1 VGKRGTGEVA
11 DEPELMSVA
20 LGVEPGAVVVT
31 VTGEID
37 STTAPALRTTVTEN
51 ITEMRAGGRCLV
63 LDLMAVE
70 FFNSSGAA
78 LVFDLTVIAAENN
91 VPLYLVLDVTGRV
104 MRTLRITR
112 LAGLLPIYPSQA
124 AALQT
129 ALQTP

>member
-1 VGKRGTGEVA
+1 MA
-11 DEPELMSVA
+11 DEPELMSVT
-20 LGVEPGAVVVT
+20 LRVEPGAVVVA

-51 ITEMRAGGRCLV
+51 ITEMRAGGQCLV

-78 LVFDLTVIAAENN
+78 LVFDLTVIAAENK
-91 VPLYLVLDVTGRV
+91 VPLYLVLDAAGRV

-112 LAGLLPIYPSQA
+112 LAGLLPIYSSQA
-124 AALQT
+124 EALQT
-129 ALQTP
+129 AARMP